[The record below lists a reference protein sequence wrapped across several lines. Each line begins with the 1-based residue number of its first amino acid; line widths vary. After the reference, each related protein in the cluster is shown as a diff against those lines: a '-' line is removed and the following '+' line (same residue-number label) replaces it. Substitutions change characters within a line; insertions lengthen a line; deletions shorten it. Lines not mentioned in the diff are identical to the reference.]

1 VIGKRP
7 RAGNPKN
14 RVICQ
19 GGIALDVNGART
31 DGEMVML
38 KSFAIAFATFFAT
51 IGPLDLAALF
61 AALTPYYSESER
73 RATAFKGTLI
83 AAVILLFFSFS
94 GTALLDYL
102 GISLAAL
109 RISGG
114 VLLLLFAI
122 DMVFGGQAGGGAR
135 SSDEEKM
142 EAMQKSDL
150 SVFPLAMPL
159 IAGPA
164 AIGATV
170 LLMADAGGDLQQQ
183 VAVTG
188 ALLAVLLITLFF
200 LMVSGQVQKLL
211 GVTGLHVI
219 SRTVGII
226 LSALAVQFM
235 IDGLRESGLFVAA

>member
-1 VIGKRP
+1 
-7 RAGNPKN
+7 
-14 RVICQ
+14 
-19 GGIALDVNGART
+19 
-31 DGEMVML
+31 ML
-38 KSFAIAFATFFAT
+38 KSFAVAFATFFAT

-61 AALTPYYSESER
+61 AALTPYYSETER
-73 RATAFKGTLI
+73 RAAAFKGTLI
-83 AAVILLFFSFS
+83 AAVILLVFAFF

-114 VLLLLFAI
+114 VLLLLFAV
-122 DMVFGGQAGGGAR
+122 DMVFGGGGGGGAR

-164 AIGATV
+164 TIGATV
-170 LLMADAGGDLQQQ
+170 LLMADAGGDLVRQTS
-183 VAVTG
+183 VIA
-188 ALLAVLLITLFF
+188 ALLAVLLLTLLF
-200 LMVSGQVQKLL
+200 LMVSGQVRKLL

-235 IDGLRESGLFVAA
+235 IDGLRESGLFTAA